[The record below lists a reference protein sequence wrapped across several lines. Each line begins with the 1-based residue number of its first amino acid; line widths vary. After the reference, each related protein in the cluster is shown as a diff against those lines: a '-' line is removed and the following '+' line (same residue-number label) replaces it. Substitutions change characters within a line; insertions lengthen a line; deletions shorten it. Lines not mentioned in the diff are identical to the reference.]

1 MKRAV
6 SRRLAAAIIVALIWT
21 LVFPIAASPPPMK
34 LTFTAPVEGAS
45 LPEKRIPVKA
55 SFVARSGPA
64 SVDFLVNGTLRE
76 TARMVIGREGSGSVS
91 FLWDTL
97 LLSAGKYVLTLVVH
111 TKSGEQT
118 SARVTVEL
126 TGPRAAAQ
134 PPQIE
139 FPLDGSTVSGKIEV
153 RVNANEADGSNV
165 VLLVDGRLRAISNV
179 APYSFQ
185 LEAAEL
191 AQGTHALQARVYRS
205 GGEFVS
211 SRVTAV
217 QVGEPSLAA
226 VAAAPS
232 ATREAPTVSRSQT
245 TNFSPSLSA
254 GEALSE
260 SPQAGVPRTAGQSMS
275 TPPVGEARVATTPS
289 AKQPSRAQAAA
300 KHDAWKMSLTSG
312 PRSSAAPSAPATAA
326 SPAPTSS
333 PTPALTSSAGREYA
347 WLPGTVQRTATES
360 YRPRMEGPA
369 LALPTAAAQRTPA
382 LSTRPEQPA
391 ARAAAPTAPVVK
403 ARPAKLQA
411 PAIRLHTVVQ
421 GDCLWTIARKYGSSV
436 KQIVEANALSNADRI
451 QIGDRLW
458 IPSGP
463 TLAVNG
469 RSVAAHPGP
478 FFKDGRLMIPLRTI
492 FEACGGEV
500 IWESKSDRVV
510 INISG
515 TELILGVGATR
526 GLLGGTEV
534 ELGGQVML
542 HAGRTFI
549 PLAALREVAALP
561 ARFELEEN
569 RLEVARV
576 PR

>member
-45 LPEKRIPVKA
+45 LPEKRIPVRA
-55 SFVARSGPA
+55 SFIARSGPA

-76 TARMVIGREGSGSVS
+76 TARMVIGKEGSGSVS

-191 AQGTHALQARVYRS
+191 TQGTHALQARVYRS

-217 QVGEPSLAA
+217 QVGEPSPAA
-226 VAAAPS
+226 VAVAPS
-232 ATREAPTVSRSQT
+232 ATREAPTVSRSQAAG
-245 TNFSPSLSA
+245 FSPSLSA
-254 GEALSE
+254 DEALSE

-275 TPPVGEARVATTPS
+275 TPPVGEARVAATPT
-289 AKQPSRAQAAA
+289 AKQPSRIQAAA
-300 KHDAWKMSLTSG
+300 KHDAWKISLTSG

-333 PTPALTSSAGREYA
+333 SAPALTSSAGREYA

-360 YRPRMEGPA
+360 YRPRVEGPA
-369 LALPTAAAQRTPA
+369 IALPTAAAQRTPA
-382 LSTRPEQPA
+382 LSTRPAQ
-391 ARAAAPTAPVVK
+391 PVVR

-421 GDCLWTIARKYGSSV
+421 GDCLWIIARKYGSSV

-500 IWESKSDRVV
+500 NWESKSDRVV

-526 GLLGGTEV
+526 GLLGGAEV

-569 RLEVARV
+569 RLEVARL